1 MKRRG
6 GKHLFQALL
15 CMLLVFSAVIASAPV
30 SEAAG
35 AKNKRRKKE
44 GGSDATVW
52 VMPQEDKWKNG
63 TWEED
68 GYHDAKGRLLA
79 NMELALSNTDSVAG
93 ESADYPILYI
103 GASRTAS
110 AAYAVRD
117 SKVFFYHCGGA
128 GFWWFF
134 NKTYRSGKGKEPAL
148 QVIRTYL
155 AGRPDGTVIIDLG
168 GNDLY
173 NIKVYIGF
181 YRQLISRYPEAH
193 FWFMGILPRAKTNKT
208 NRARRKFNLRL
219 AKEFPGQVINLY
231 DWVYRQSDF
240 KTKDGIHYYRKFTR
254 KIYKKTMEKIGRKV
268 TVNPRTGKVR
278 EK

>member
-1 MKRRG
+1 MKRIR
-6 GKHLFQALL
+6 GKHLFHTLL
-15 CMLLVFSAVIASAPV
+15 CMLLVFSAAIACAPV

-35 AKNKRRKKE
+35 AKNKKRKIA
-44 GGSDATVW
+44 GGCDATVW
-52 VMPQEDKWKNG
+52 VRQQQDRWQKG

-79 NMELALSNTDSVAG
+79 DMELALSNTDSVAG
-93 ESADYPILYI
+93 GSADYPILYI
-103 GASRTAS
+103 GASRTANT
-110 AAYAVRD
+110 ADAVRD
-117 SKVFFYHCGGA
+117 SSVFFYHCGGA
-128 GFWWFF
+128 GFRWFF
-134 NKTYRSGKGKEPAL
+134 NKTYHGGKGKEPAL

-181 YRQLISRYPEAH
+181 YRQLISRYPQAH
-193 FWFMGILPRAKTNKT
+193 FWFMGILPRAKTCRT

-231 DWVYRQSDF
+231 DWVYRQPDF
-240 KTKDGIHYYRKFTR
+240 KTKDGIHYYRKLSR

-268 TVNPRTGKVR
+268 TVNPRTGKVS